1 VKWYPVAH
9 VDKSMIESGTV
20 PLRSFVSVTSAD
32 ESRRS
37 INMNTETTQTSR
49 PDSRELQSVRES
61 VESIR
66 DQIERVIVGK
76 RAVIDRLLTAM
87 LAEGHVLIED
97 VPGIGKTKLARSIS
111 AAIGGSFHRIQF
123 TPDLLPSDVTGSLV
137 YDQSSSSFQFHEGPI
152 FSNVVLADEI
162 NRAGP
167 RTQSALLEAMEERQ
181 VTVDV
186 ETRALPRP
194 FLVIAT
200 QNPVELEGTFPLPE
214 AQLDRFFLGTQ
225 IGYPQRDDER
235 SMMRRFRGSDPL
247 EAITPVVTPQEVG
260 AMIELSR
267 HIYINDAVEDY
278 ILDIVSATRN
288 SSEIELGASPR
299 STLALAR
306 AGQAHAL
313 MQGRDFVIPDDISAV
328 ASSVLT
334 HRILPSARVELRG
347 RSKREIV
354 EALIND
360 IPVPAE
366 ENPEADEHTSTG
378 N

>member
-1 VKWYPVAH
+1 M
-9 VDKSMIESGTV
+9 SS
-20 PLRSFVSVTSAD
+20 
-32 ESRRS
+32 
-37 INMNTETTQTSR
+37 ETTQSVR
-49 PDSRELQSVRES
+49 PSSADVASVRES
-61 VESIR
+61 IHQMR

-76 RAVIDRLLTAM
+76 RVVIDRLLTAM
-87 LAEGHVLIED
+87 LAEGHVLIDD
-97 VPGIGKTKLARSIS
+97 VPGIGKTKLARSLS

-123 TPDLLPSDVTGSLV
+123 TPDLLPGDVTGSLI
-137 YDQSSSSFQFHEGPI
+137 YNQSAASFQFHEGPI

-186 ETRALPRP
+186 ETRQLPRP

-225 IGYPQRDDER
+225 IGYPERNDER
-235 SMMRRFRGSDPL
+235 AMIRRFREADPL
-247 EAITPVVTPQEVG
+247 EMITPVATTSDIAG
-260 AMIELSR
+260 MIELTRS
-267 HIYINDAVEDY
+267 IYVGDAVEDY
-278 ILDIVSATRN
+278 ILDIVDATRH
-288 SSEIELGASPR
+288 SEEIELGASPR
-299 STLALAR
+299 ATLALTR

-313 MQGRDFVIPDDISAV
+313 MNGREFTIPDDIRAM
-328 ASSVLT
+328 AGAVLT

-347 RSKREIV
+347 RGKRQIV
-354 EALIND
+354 DGVIND

-366 ENPEADEHTSTG
+366 ENPESDEHPATRD
-378 N
+378 

>member
-1 VKWYPVAH
+1 
-9 VDKSMIESGTV
+9 
-20 PLRSFVSVTSAD
+20 
-32 ESRRS
+32 
-37 INMNTETTQTSR
+37 MNTETTQKSR
-49 PDSRELQSVRES
+49 PTADQVRAAREKVGQ
-61 VESIR
+61 IR

-123 TPDLLPSDVTGSLV
+123 TPDLLPGDVTGSLI
-137 YDQSSSSFQFHEGPI
+137 YNQSNASFQCHEGPI
-152 FSNVVLADEI
+152 FSNIVLADEI

-186 ETRALPRP
+186 ETRPLPRP

-214 AQLDRFFLGTQ
+214 AQLDRFFLGTG
-225 IGYPQRDDER
+225 IGYPERDDER
-235 SMMRRFRGSDPL
+235 DMLRRFRGDDPL
-247 EAITPVVTPQEVG
+247 EAISSVVSPEEIG
-260 AMIELSR
+260 AMIELARS
-267 HIYINDAVEDY
+267 IYIGEAVEDY
-278 ILDIVSATRN
+278 ILDIVNATRTN
-288 SSEIELGASPR
+288 QEIELGASPR

-306 AGQAHAL
+306 SGQAHAL
-313 MQGRDFVIPDDISAV
+313 MEGRDFVIPDDIRAM
-328 ASSVLT
+328 AASVLT

-347 RSKREIV
+347 RTKRDII

-360 IPVPAE
+360 IPVPTE
-366 ENPEADEHTSTG
+366 ENPEIDEHPTEH
-378 N
+378 

>member
-1 VKWYPVAH
+1 
-9 VDKSMIESGTV
+9 
-20 PLRSFVSVTSAD
+20 
-32 ESRRS
+32 
-37 INMNTETTQTSR
+37 MNTQATQTSR
-49 PDSRELQSVRES
+49 PTADDVQSVQDKVQEIRE
-61 VESIR
+61 
-66 DQIERVIVGK
+66 QIERVIVGK
-76 RAVIDRLLTAM
+76 RAVINRLLTAM

-123 TPDLLPSDVTGSLV
+123 TPDLLPGDVTGSLI
-137 YDQSSSSFQFHEGPI
+137 YNQSSASFQFHEGPI

-225 IGYPQRDDER
+225 IGYPERDDER
-235 SMMRRFRGSDPL
+235 DMLRRFRGVDPL
-247 EAITPVVTPQEVG
+247 EAITPVVSPEEVG
-260 AMIELSR
+260 RMIELARS
-267 HIYINDAVEDY
+267 IYICDAVEDY
-278 ILDIVSATRN
+278 ILDIVNATRN
-288 SSEIELGASPR
+288 SDEIELGASPR

-306 AGQAHAL
+306 AGQSHAL
-313 MQGRDFVIPDDISAV
+313 MQGRDFVIPDDIRDMAP
-328 ASSVLT
+328 SVLT

-347 RSKREIV
+347 RSKAEV
-354 EALIND
+354 VQALIND

-366 ENPEADEHTSTG
+366 ENPEADEHTTTG

>member
-1 VKWYPVAH
+1 
-9 VDKSMIESGTV
+9 
-20 PLRSFVSVTSAD
+20 
-32 ESRRS
+32 
-37 INMNTETTQTSR
+37 MNTETTQTSR
-49 PDSRELQSVRES
+49 PAASDVQSVRQTIAT
-61 VESIR
+61 IR
-66 DQIERVIVGK
+66 EQIERVIVGK
-76 RAVIDRLLTAM
+76 REVIDRLLTAM

-111 AAIGGSFHRIQF
+111 AAMGGSFHRIQF
-123 TPDLLPSDVTGSLV
+123 TPDLLPGDVTGSLV
-137 YDQSSSSFQFHEGPI
+137 YDQGSASFKFHEGPI

-181 VTVDV
+181 VTMDV

-225 IGYPQRDDER
+225 IGYPERDDER
-235 SMMRRFRGSDPL
+235 AMLRRFRGTDPL
-247 EAITPVVTPQEVG
+247 DAITPVVTPEDVG
-260 AMIELSR
+260 AMIELARS
-267 HIYINDAVEDY
+267 IYIGEAVEDY
-278 ILDIVSATRN
+278 ILDIVNATRD

-313 MQGRDFVIPDDISAV
+313 MEGRDFVIPDDISAM
-328 ASSVLT
+328 AASVLT

-347 RSKREIV
+347 RSKRQIIDS
-354 EALIND
+354 LIAD

>member
-1 VKWYPVAH
+1 
-9 VDKSMIESGTV
+9 
-20 PLRSFVSVTSAD
+20 
-32 ESRRS
+32 
-37 INMNTETTQTSR
+37 MNTEATQTSR
-49 PDSRELQSVRES
+49 VSPSDVES
-61 VESIR
+61 VQRTIEMLR
-66 DQIERVIVGK
+66 VQIERVIVGK
-76 RAVIDRLLTAM
+76 RAIIDRLLTAM

-123 TPDLLPSDVTGSLV
+123 TPDLLPGDVTGSLV
-137 YDQSSSSFQFHEGPI
+137 YDQGSARFQFHEGPI

-214 AQLDRFFLGTQ
+214 AQLDRFFLGTE
-225 IGYPQRDDER
+225 IGYPERDDER
-235 SMMRRFRGSDPL
+235 MMLRRFRGTDPL
-247 EAITPVVTPQEVG
+247 DAITPVVTPEEVG
-260 AMIELSR
+260 AMIELAR
-267 HIYINDAVEDY
+267 AIYIGEAVEDY
-278 ILDIVSATRN
+278 ILDIVNATRT
-288 SSEIELGASPR
+288 SEEIELGASPR

-313 MQGRDFVIPDDISAV
+313 MEGRDFVIPDDIREMA
-328 ASSVLT
+328 ASVLT

-347 RSKREIV
+347 RSKRQIIDS
-354 EALIND
+354 LIAEV
-360 IPVPAE
+360 PVPAE

>member
-1 VKWYPVAH
+1 
-9 VDKSMIESGTV
+9 
-20 PLRSFVSVTSAD
+20 
-32 ESRRS
+32 
-37 INMNTETTQTSR
+37 MNTETTQTSR
-49 PDSRELQSVRES
+49 PGASEIQSVRETIGT
-61 VESIR
+61 IR
-66 DQIERVIVGK
+66 EQIERVIVGK
-76 RAVIDRLLTAM
+76 HAVINRLLTAM

-123 TPDLLPSDVTGSLV
+123 TPDLLPSDVTGSLI
-137 YDQSSSSFQFHEGPI
+137 YDQGSSSFQFHEGPI

-186 ETRALPRP
+186 ETRQLPRP

-225 IGYPQRDDER
+225 IGYPERDDER
-235 SMMRRFRGSDPL
+235 SMMRRFRGADPL
-247 EAITPVVTPQEVG
+247 DLITPVVSPEDVG
-260 AMIELSR
+260 KMIELAR

-278 ILDIVSATRN
+278 ILDIVTATRN
-288 SSEIELGASPR
+288 SDEIELGASPR
-299 STLALAR
+299 STLSLAR

-313 MQGRDFVIPDDISAV
+313 MEGRDFVIPDDISAM
-328 ASSVLT
+328 AASVLT

-347 RSKREIV
+347 RSKGQIV
-354 EALIND
+354 ESLISD

-378 N
+378 S

>member
-1 VKWYPVAH
+1 
-9 VDKSMIESGTV
+9 
-20 PLRSFVSVTSAD
+20 
-32 ESRRS
+32 
-37 INMNTETTQTSR
+37 MNTEATQTSR
-49 PDSRELQSVRES
+49 PTADDVRSVQSTVMQ
-61 VESIR
+61 IR

-111 AAIGGSFHRIQF
+111 AAIGGRFHRVQF
-123 TPDLLPSDVTGSLV
+123 TPDLLPGDVTGSLI
-137 YDQSSSSFQFHEGPI
+137 YNQSSASFQFHEGPI

-214 AQLDRFFLGTQ
+214 AQLDRFFLGTE
-225 IGYPQRDDER
+225 IGYPERDDER
-235 SMMRRFRGSDPL
+235 DMLRRFRGIDPL
-247 EAITPVVTPQEVG
+247 DAITPVVTPEEI
-260 AMIELSR
+260 ARMIELTQS
-267 HIYINDAVEDY
+267 IYIGDAVEDY

-288 SSEIELGASPR
+288 SHEIELGASPR

-313 MQGRDFVIPDDISAV
+313 MEGRDFVIPDDIRAM
-328 ASSVLT
+328 AASVLT

-347 RSKREIV
+347 RTKSEIV
-354 EALIND
+354 GALIAD

-366 ENPEADEHTSTG
+366 ENPEADEHTTG